1 MTRLD
6 RGAYT
11 IPVWFGL
18 FFTGLY
24 VLTQPQIES
33 GIPNWVENVLGLVFA
48 LGAGAC
54 LVGAFM
60 GTRWFYPKA
69 TLSLSYWLEIA
80 GLSVICVVLGV
91 LAIVTDLSLEQQFTM
106 SGGLGALVQI
116 GSLVLIARLAVALR
130 HEAKQPTET

>member
-24 VLTQPQIES
+24 VVMQPQIETH
-33 GIPNWVENVLGLVFA
+33 IPNWVENLLGLVFI
-48 LGAGAC
+48 LGSGAC

-60 GTRWFYPKA
+60 GLRWFYPNAK
-69 TLSLSYWLEIA
+69 LSTSYWLEIA

-116 GSLVLIARLAVALR
+116 GSLVLIARLGMAIR
-130 HEAKQPTET
+130 HEAKKPTET